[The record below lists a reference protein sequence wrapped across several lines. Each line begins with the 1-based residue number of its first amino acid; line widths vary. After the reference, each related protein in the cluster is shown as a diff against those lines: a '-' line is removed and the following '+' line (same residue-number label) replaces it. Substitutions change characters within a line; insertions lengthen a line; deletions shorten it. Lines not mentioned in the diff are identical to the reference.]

1 MAAQTSQAHHREGA
15 QDVSAEMKAAIHQ
28 FSFKDFGKTLY
39 HRVQKD
45 DVTGLASQVA
55 YNLIYAIPPLII
67 LLVTLAALLNATTG
81 LAITDTLHNVI
92 TDRAPRDAQP
102 LLNQLVTNAI
112 DNAGAGAV
120 SIGAVI
126 AFLLALYGAS
136 GGIGALIDAFNR
148 AFEVKEQ
155 RGFVKSKALV
165 LGLTLLTSILVIAA
179 FVLPLMAN
187 HLGSWV
193 AGLVGLGSLF
203 TLFWSVASCVLAAF
217 FIVLVLATLYFFGP
231 NVDQSWKWISPGSVM
246 ATILWLLAIVGF
258 KLYLA
263 VSNPA
268 SAYGAAGG
276 VVVLL
281 TFLWVTALVFILGA
295 EINAILEK
303 RYDIKTIRDL
313 SRHPE
318 KTSPES
324 HRQASRRAAERG
336 AAPTTTGSQ
345 ASQVQPVAA
354 PAAAPQRAHS
364 TLAGIVAA
372 VGLLAAVVV
381 ESLRGKRPKPPA

>member
-1 MAAQTSQAHHREGA
+1 MAAETSQVHHGA
-15 QDVSAEMKAAIHQ
+15 PDQDVSAEMKQAFHQ
-28 FSFKDFGKTLY
+28 FSAKDFGKTLF
-39 HRVQKD
+39 HRFQKD
-45 DVTGLASQVA
+45 NVTGLASQVA

-81 LAITDTLHNVI
+81 LAVTDTLHSAI
-92 TDRAPRDAQP
+92 TNHAPSTAQP

-112 DNAGAGAV
+112 ENAGASAV
-120 SIGAVI
+120 SIGAVV

-136 GGIGALIDAFNR
+136 GGVGSLIDAFNR
-148 AFEVKEQ
+148 AFEVEGQ

-165 LGLTLLTSILVIAA
+165 FGLTLLTSLLVIAA
-179 FVLPLMAN
+179 FVLPLIA
-187 HLGSWV
+187 HSLGSWV

-203 TLFWSVASCVLAAF
+203 TLLWSVASWVLAAF
-217 FIVLVLATLYFFGP
+217 FIVLVLATLYYFGP
-231 NVDQSWKWISPGSVM
+231 DVKQSWKWISPGSVI

-268 SAYGAAGG
+268 SGYGAAGG

-281 TFLWVTALVFILGA
+281 TFLWVTGLVFILGA

-313 SRHPE
+313 AGHPA
-318 KTSPES
+318 KTTPES
-324 HRQASRRAAERG
+324 HRQATRRAAARG
-336 AAPTTTGSQ
+336 E
-345 ASQVQPVAA
+345 A
-354 PAAAPQRAHS
+354 PAAMGAQAVQAHPERVAATPPRAHS
-364 TLAGIVAA
+364 RVAGIVAA
-372 VGLLAAVVV
+372 AGLLAAVVV
-381 ESLRGKRPKPPA
+381 ESVLGKRSKPSA